1 MYPFT
6 SYIRLGHICTD
17 GIRLLAVGL
26 SVVGGL
32 SAAVTFDQKIP
43 MMNAWP
49 DDVVVKTDEPDTG
62 NNTVICDARLP
73 VGQSIT
79 PQKSLHLSALWFPYK
94 LTDVCPAG
102 SLEIHVQEMPA
113 GQPRR
118 YEPAE
123 TPLLQVRNPVDLGA
137 TDGEMLLMKISF
149 DGPDR
154 IELRAGKIYLI
165 EFNSSAVRL
174 SFYRRGGDYY
184 PSGTGYLN
192 REILQFGQDRFR
204 DIILAVADAASA
216 EPVSVSAA
224 ATEPVAPAE
233 PAPAELDNPIWPA
246 KRWTEVG
253 ETAAF

>member
-1 MYPFT
+1 
-6 SYIRLGHICTD
+6 
-17 GIRLLAVGL
+17 
-26 SVVGGL
+26 
-32 SAAVTFDQKIP
+32 

-49 DDVVVKTDEPDTG
+49 EDVVVKTDEPDTG

-79 PQKSLHLSALWFPYK
+79 PQKSLHLSTLWFPYK
-94 LTDVCPAG
+94 LNDVCPEG
-102 SLEIHVQEMPA
+102 SLEIRVQEMPA

-118 YEPAE
+118 YEPAA

-154 IELRAGKIYLI
+154 IELREGKVYLI

-192 REILQFGQDRFR
+192 REIMQFGQDRFR
-204 DIILAVADAASA
+204 DIILAVADAS
-216 EPVSVSAA
+216 
-224 ATEPVAPAE
+224 VAPTVPVPAVAVKPVVPPE
-233 PAPAELDNPIWPA
+233 PAPDELDSPIWPA